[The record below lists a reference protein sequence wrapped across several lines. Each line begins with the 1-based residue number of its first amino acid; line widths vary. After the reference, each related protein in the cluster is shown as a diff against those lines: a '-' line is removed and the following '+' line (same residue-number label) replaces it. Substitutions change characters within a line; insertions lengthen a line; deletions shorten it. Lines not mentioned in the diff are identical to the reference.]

1 MPECLLPL
9 SIASIVWFCVNHLV
23 RAETLVLDGQMKV
36 TTQNMVLTAAAQRRG
51 EHRRII
57 NCHSCDK
64 SDPFGFVAGMTVY

>member
-1 MPECLLPL
+1 MPERLLPL

-36 TTQNMVLTAAAQRRG
+36 TTQNMVLTAEAQRRG

-57 NCHSCDK
+57 FIN
-64 SDPFGFVAGMTVY
+64 AGWAPPNIFLIGC